1 MYQYVFS
8 GLRVSSE
15 FKFTIAD
22 CEAFDGLPDVTI
34 RFVQDLEKPSNPIY
48 SDDIVTAAAGDV
60 WFCASD
66 ELAYRVIGGSEILIA
81 RGKHVSNADVNLYL
95 VGTGFGVLCLQ
106 RDLIPFHCSAVEHN
120 GHAVAFSG
128 ESGVGKSTLAAA
140 LSQLGYGHVCDDV
153 CIANPTLTPMQV
165 QPMPKGL
172 KLWDDAAAQ
181 LNIAQ
186 GTRVSADPDFHK
198 SYVSVDRADHA
209 GGLLFNRI
217 YILDNDIASEF
228 SVHELKGAE
237 KHAELRRAIYRE
249 EWLHFLQ
256 EPRKTFDLVSTLAS
270 KLQVFAFKRPDDLA
284 RIKESAGILARHFDD
299 GAPE

>member
-1 MYQYVFS
+1 MHQYVFS

-22 CEAFDGLPDVTI
+22 CEPFDGSPDVTI
-34 RFVQDLEKPSNPIY
+34 RFVQYLEKPLHPIFA
-48 SDDIVTAAAGDV
+48 DEIVTAAPNDV
-60 WFCASD
+60 WFCASGD
-66 ELAYRVIGGSEILIA
+66 LAYRVKDGSEILIQ
-81 RGKHVSNADVNLYL
+81 RGENVPDADVNLYL

-106 RDLIPFHCSAVEHN
+106 RDLIPFHCSAVEYN

-153 CIANPTLTPMQV
+153 CIANSAQTPMRV

-186 GTRVSADPDFHK
+186 GARVSADLDFHK
-198 SYVSVDRADHA
+198 SYVNVDRADQT
-209 GGLLFNRI
+209 GGLMFNRI
-217 YILDNDIASEF
+217 YILDNDIAPEF
-228 SVHELKGAE
+228 SIHELKGAE

-270 KLQVFAFKRPDDLA
+270 KVAVFAFKRPDDLS
-284 RIKESAGILARHFDD
+284 RIKESAKFLALHFDD
-299 GAPE
+299 GDAE